1 MSLICDNFTIHTTWN
16 IQISLLFL
24 LVCTNFAPPYNI
36 YSIMINIIPAI
47 DLIDGKCVR
56 LTKGDYN
63 QKKQYDASPLDMAM
77 HYEDIGIRRLH
88 VVDLDGAKSSSPK
101 NLHVLEEIATRTSL
115 EIEWGGGIKSDEA
128 LRDAFNAGAHHL
140 IIGSVAVSQPELFAR
155 WLGEH
160 GGDRLI
166 LGADVNNGRVAINGW
181 LEESE
186 QTIESLID
194 RFIPQGLRE
203 VICTDIAKD
212 GMLQGPTFDL
222 YARLQAAYPE
232 QDIIVSGGI
241 SKMDDICR
249 LDEMG
254 LRHVI
259 VGKAIY
265 EGRITLNELKEWLQN
280 A

>member
-1 MSLICDNFTIHTTWN
+1 
-16 IQISLLFL
+16 
-24 LVCTNFAPPYNI
+24 
-36 YSIMINIIPAI
+36 MINIIPAI

-63 QKKQYDASPLDMAM
+63 QKKQYDASPLDMALR
-77 HYEDIGIRRLH
+77 YQDIGIRRMHL
-88 VVDLDGAKSSSPK
+88 VDLDGAKSSSPK
-101 NLHVLEEIATRTSL
+101 NLHVLEQIATHTSL
-115 EIEWGGGIKSDEA
+115 DIEWGGGIKNDEA
-128 LRDAFNAGAHHL
+128 LRDAFNAGANHL
-140 IIGSVAVSQPELFAR
+140 IIGSVAVSRPELFAR
-155 WLGEH
+155 WLDEY
-160 GGDRLI
+160 GGHRLV

-186 QTIESLID
+186 QTIENLID
-194 RFIPQGLRE
+194 RFVPHGLRE

-241 SKMDDICR
+241 SKMDDIRR
-249 LDEMG
+249 LNEMN

-265 EGRITLNELKEWLQN
+265 EGRITLNELSQWLQN

>member
-1 MSLICDNFTIHTTWN
+1 
-16 IQISLLFL
+16 
-24 LVCTNFAPPYNI
+24 
-36 YSIMINIIPAI
+36 MINVIPAI

-56 LTKGDYN
+56 LTKGDSN
-63 QKKQYDASPLDMAM
+63 QKKQYDASPLDMALR
-77 HYEDIGIRRLH
+77 YQDIGIRRMHL
-88 VVDLDGAKSSSPK
+88 VDLDGAKSSSPK
-101 NLHVLEEIATRTSL
+101 NLHVLEQIATHTSL
-115 EIEWGGGIKSDEA
+115 DIEWGGGIKSDDA
-128 LRDAFNAGAHHL
+128 LRDAFNAGANHL
-140 IIGSVAVSQPELFAR
+140 IIGSVAVSYPELFAR
-155 WLGEH
+155 WLDTY
-160 GGDRLI
+160 GGDRLV

-186 QTIESLID
+186 QTIENLID
-194 RFIPQGLRE
+194 RFVPHGLRE

-222 YARLQAAYPE
+222 YARLQATYPE

-241 SKMDDICR
+241 SKMDDILR
-249 LDEMG
+249 LDEMN

-265 EGRITLNELKEWLQN
+265 EGRITLNELSQWLQN

>member
-1 MSLICDNFTIHTTWN
+1 
-16 IQISLLFL
+16 
-24 LVCTNFAPPYNI
+24 
-36 YSIMINIIPAI
+36 MINVIPAI

-63 QKKQYDASPLDMAM
+63 QKKQYDASPLDMALR
-77 HYEDIGIRRLH
+77 YEDIGIHRLH

-101 NLHVLEEIATRTSL
+101 NLHVLEQIATHTSL
-115 EIEWGGGIKSDEA
+115 DIEWGGGIKNDEA
-128 LRDAFNAGAHHL
+128 LSDAFNAGANHL
-140 IIGSVAVSQPELFAR
+140 IVGSVAVSHPDLFAR

-166 LGADVNNGRVAINGW
+166 LGADIHDGRVAINGW

-186 QTIESLID
+186 HTIEVLID
-194 RFIPQGLRE
+194 RFVPHGLSE
-203 VICTDIAKD
+203 VICTDISKD

-222 YARLQAAYPE
+222 YAHLQATYPE

-241 SKMDDICR
+241 SSMGDIYR
-249 LDEMG
+249 LDEMC

-265 EGRITLNELKEWLQN
+265 EGRITLNELSLWLQN

>member
-1 MSLICDNFTIHTTWN
+1 
-16 IQISLLFL
+16 
-24 LVCTNFAPPYNI
+24 
-36 YSIMINIIPAI
+36 MINIIPAI

-63 QKKQYDASPLDMAM
+63 QKKQYDASPLDMALR
-77 HYEDIGIRRLH
+77 YQDIGIRRMHL
-88 VVDLDGAKSSSPK
+88 VDLDGAKSSSPK
-101 NLHVLEEIATRTSL
+101 NLHVLEQIATHTSL
-115 EIEWGGGIKSDEA
+115 DIEWGGGIKNDEA
-128 LRDAFNAGAHHL
+128 LSDAFNAGANHL
-140 IIGSVAVSQPELFAR
+140 IVGSVAVSHPELFAR
-155 WLGEH
+155 WLDTY
-160 GGDRLI
+160 GGDRLV
-166 LGADVNNGRVAINGW
+166 LGADINNGRVAINGW

-186 QTIESLID
+186 QTIENLID
-194 RFIPQGLRE
+194 RFVPHGLRE

-222 YARLQAAYPE
+222 YARLQSAYPE

-241 SKMDDICR
+241 SKMDDIRR
-249 LDEMG
+249 LNEMN

-265 EGRITLNELKEWLQN
+265 EGRITLNELSQWLQN